1 MTQPLTT
8 LDLRRAQVRLDQ
20 TRREAQETI
29 QKIIARRAAIYREGI
44 AEQSERIRLALARQ
58 VRGLDEESNGWKTT
72 LQLVERQ
79 LQLLGRLIWAME
91 AGERPDR
98 PPLAGVD
105 WLAALAAVPAQAA
118 AGLIDRVRQLLDIL
132 TGPPAHAPSAA
143 AAREEIALAVRVP
156 DGDGL
161 VLSDG
166 RRVRYIGIDA
176 PEMTTWEGP
185 PEPFAVQA
193 KAANHKLVA
202 GKRVRLVRD
211 VSQTDSY
218 GRLLRFVYVGETL
231 VNAELLKAGLARTL
245 AIEPDMG
252 KAVEFQALEWEAR
265 LKGKGLW
272 RK

>member
-8 LDLRRAQVRLDQ
+8 LDLRRTQARLDQ

-29 QKIIARRAAIYREGI
+29 QKIIARRATIYREGI

-58 VRGLDEESNGWKTT
+58 VRGMDEESNGWKTT

-98 PPLAGVD
+98 PPLVGVD

-132 TGPPAHAPSAA
+132 TGPPTPAPSAG
-143 AAREEIALAVRVP
+143 AREEIALAVRVP

-185 PEPFAVQA
+185 PEPFALQA
-193 KAANHKLVA
+193 KQANRKLVTD
-202 GKRVRLVRD
+202 KRVRLVRD
-211 VSQTDSY
+211 VSQTDRY

-231 VNAELLKAGLARTL
+231 VNAELLKSGLARAL
-245 AIEPDMG
+245 PIEPDVG
-252 KAVEFQALEWEAR
+252 QAVEFQALEWEAR

-272 RK
+272 GN